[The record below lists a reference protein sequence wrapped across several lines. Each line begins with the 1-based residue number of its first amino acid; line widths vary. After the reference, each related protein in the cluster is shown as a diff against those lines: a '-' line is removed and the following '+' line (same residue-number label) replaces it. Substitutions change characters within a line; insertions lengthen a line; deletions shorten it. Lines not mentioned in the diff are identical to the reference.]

1 MDVEAA
7 NREFI
12 DKKINPILEKLVVD
26 LLINKPEDVVEFMID
41 WITTKKDSLKREIG
55 YTAGESPTKRKES
68 QEDSDDEVEDL
79 PIPAAKKKGPRTS
92 VSAEAYGI
100 FNKKTAYVPKVV
112 PKNDE
117 QKRRIRQRLEQ
128 AFMFSALDEREKEIV
143 VNAMEERRFKAGDTV
158 IRQGEDGDNLYVV
171 DSGQLDCFKQFSKN
185 EQQKF
190 LKTYQPGESF
200 GELALLY
207 NAPRAATIIAKS
219 DCVLF
224 ALDRECFNGIVKDA
238 ASKKRE
244 KYEGFLSRVELLQAM
259 DPYEKANVADALK
272 PEKYRRGDFV
282 VRQGDVGDTFFFI
295 EEGEAIATKSMKPG
309 DVPIE
314 VYQYKAG
321 DYFGELALLKN
332 VTRQANIIA
341 KTDLSLVKV
350 DRDSFRRMMGPLED
364 ILRRNM
370 TRYQQYM

>member
-1 MDVEAA
+1 MCI
-7 NREFI
+7 R
-12 DKKINPILEKLVVD
+12 
-26 LLINKPEDVVEFMID
+26 
-41 WITTKKDSLKREIG
+41 DS
-55 YTAGESPTKRKES
+55 
-68 QEDSDDEVEDL
+68 
-79 PIPAAKKKGPRTS
+79 
-92 VSAEAYGI
+92 
-100 FNKKTAYVPKVV
+100 
-112 PKNDE
+112 
-117 QKRRIRQRLEQ
+117 
-128 AFMFSALDEREKEIV
+128 
-143 VNAMEERRFKAGDTV
+143 
-158 IRQGEDGDNLYVV
+158 
-171 DSGQLDCFKQFSKN
+171 
-185 EQQKF
+185 
-190 LKTYQPGESF
+190 
-200 GELALLY
+200 
-207 NAPRAATIIAKS
+207 
-219 DCVLF
+219 
-224 ALDRECFNGIVKDA
+224 
-238 ASKKRE
+238 
-244 KYEGFLSRVELLQAM
+244 LQAM